1 MIQRAGVTGY
11 GNTSG
16 QTEHSGGESTI
27 TRESFMEFVNIT
39 AQTALSRVDT
49 ITCTENYMDFWNT
62 VGLMVFRNLNLI
74 FSKLYEGTN

>member
-1 MIQRAGVTGY
+1 MIPQLNQYDSEGRRHGY
-11 GNTSG
+11 GNTTG

-49 ITCTENYMDFWNT
+49 IT
-62 VGLMVFRNLNLI
+62 
-74 FSKLYEGTN
+74 